1 MAEKELKHISI
12 STKTILWIVLVL
24 LGFYL
29 LWVLRE
35 LAMVVLTSVIV
46 AAFVESTVPY
56 LKRIKL
62 GRVSGVVT
70 LYVIS
75 LLFLAG
81 LFYLFAPLLITEIY
95 NLAVFLSQYAPGV
108 DLLNY
113 FSSQAFS
120 GAKDIVANMSDHLS
134 INALLSTSRAF
145 IANLSGGFFT
155 TLSVAFG
162 SIFNVILIIVI
173 SFYLSIQEKG
183 IEKFLRLVS
192 PAKHED
198 YVVNLWERTQRKI
211 AFWVRGQLLLGLLIA
226 VLTYLVLSVMGIKYA
241 LLLSI
246 IAGLMELIPY
256 GILIALVP
264 AVSFSYLSGGITSA
278 LMVLGAYLIIHQFD
292 VFLFTPLIIRKV
304 VGLSP
309 LVIILAVLIG
319 FELAGFWGLVL
330 SIPLAVLAMEM
341 IDDLEKHKMLKK
353 TAG

>member
-35 LAMVVLTSVIV
+35 LAMVVMTSVIV

-120 GAKDIVANMSDHLS
+120 GAKDIVANMSDHLY

-264 AVSFSYLSGGITSA
+264 AVSFSYLS
-278 LMVLGAYLIIHQFD
+278 
-292 VFLFTPLIIRKV
+292 
-304 VGLSP
+304 
-309 LVIILAVLIG
+309 
-319 FELAGFWGLVL
+319 
-330 SIPLAVLAMEM
+330 
-341 IDDLEKHKMLKK
+341 
-353 TAG
+353 

>member
-1 MAEKELKHISI
+1 
-12 STKTILWIVLVL
+12 
-24 LGFYL
+24 
-29 LWVLRE
+29 
-35 LAMVVLTSVIV
+35 
-46 AAFVESTVPY
+46 
-56 LKRIKL
+56 
-62 GRVSGVVT
+62 
-70 LYVIS
+70 
-75 LLFLAG
+75 
-81 LFYLFAPLLITEIY
+81 LLITEIY

-246 IAGLMELIPY
+246 IAGLIELIPY